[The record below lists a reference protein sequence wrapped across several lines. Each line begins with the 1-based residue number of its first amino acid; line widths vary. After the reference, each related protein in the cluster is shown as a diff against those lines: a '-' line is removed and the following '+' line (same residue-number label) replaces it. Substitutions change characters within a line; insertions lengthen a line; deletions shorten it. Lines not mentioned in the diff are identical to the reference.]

1 MRQTQLQKEQ
11 ESLNHQLEKIIL
23 GRSLLNCKADLKG
36 GFAHRTRTIQKPVDG
51 NAWHKIL
58 SNQLAN
64 QRKVRNSLFSLRLS
78 LTIISIFAVAK
89 SAGTKKKIEN
99 VRWLGNKSRILLP
112 SDRCYL
118 LGQVVL
124 FIFNSFDFD

>member
-89 SAGTKKKIEN
+89 SAGTK
-99 VRWLGNKSRILLP
+99 RKSKMFAG
-112 SDRCYL
+112 SETKAEYCYHL
-118 LGQVVL
+118 TDVICWDKLCC
-124 FIFNSFDFD
+124 SF

>member
-89 SAGTKKKIEN
+89 SAGTKKKNRKCSLARKQKQNI
-99 VRWLGNKSRILLP
+99 VTI
-112 SDRCYL
+112 
-118 LGQVVL
+118 
-124 FIFNSFDFD
+124 